1 MKTLMLTL
9 LLLSSLLNAGCF
21 SQPKPYNDT
30 RFLMDTTVSID
41 AAGRDNDKVKA
52 AVDTAFRSLQS
63 VADETDR
70 YKNVSARGL
79 YQLNAHAGH
88 GPFLVGQHLFNL
100 AQMAKEQSFNEFDA
114 TLVPLIDL
122 WRQHGAAK
130 TVPSKDEIDARLLLT
145 GKDKFS
151 IDQHGQTITLSAGAG
166 LDLGAI
172 AKGYAVDLAADVLT
186 KDKNITYAL
195 INAGGNIKTIGTK
208 ADGKPWRI
216 ALQDP
221 RRPGSY
227 LGIIQLN
234 AQEAIA
240 TSGDYQ
246 RYYEI
251 DGIRYHHILDP
262 HTGRPAYNAISVTI
276 VTPSALLADYYS
288 TLLFVLPHE
297 KALEVLATHPEIAA
311 IIVKPNQ
318 EIYISPSLQS
328 RFEATPAGGK

>member
-1 MKTLMLTL
+1 M
-9 LLLSSLLNAGCF
+9 
-21 SQPKPYNDT
+21 
-30 RFLMDTTVSID
+30 MDTTVRIE
-41 AAGRDNDKVKA
+41 AAGRDEAAVKA
-52 AVDTAFRSLQS
+52 AVDNALSSFQA

-70 YKNVSARGL
+70 YKNASARGL
-79 YQLNAHAGH
+79 FQLNAHAGQ
-88 GPFLVGQHLFNL
+88 GPFVAGPHLFSL
-100 AQMAKEQSFNEFDA
+100 AQMAHEQSFTEFDA

-130 TVPSKDEIDARLLLT
+130 TVPSKEEIAARLLLT
-145 GKDKFS
+145 GKDKLS
-151 IDQHGQTITLSAGAG
+151 IDQHRQTITLSAGAG
-166 LDLGAI
+166 LDLGAA
-172 AKGYAVDLAADVLT
+172 AKGYAVDLAADVLA
-186 KDKNITYAL
+186 KDKNIASAL
-195 INAGGNIKTIGTK
+195 INAGGNIKTVGTK
-208 ADGKPWRI
+208 TDGKPWRI
-216 ALQDP
+216 ALQHP
-221 RRPGSY
+221 RRPGNY

-262 HTGRPAYNAISVTI
+262 HTGKPAYNAISVTI

-297 KALEVLATHPEIAA
+297 KALEVLATHPETAA

-328 RFEATPAGGK
+328 RFEATSAGGK